1 MHLWNTILNTLP
13 FDWAHYPFMQNAL
26 LAVLIAAPLFA
37 LLGCMVIQN
46 QMSFFS
52 EAMGHSAYTGIA
64 IGALFG
70 MAADPALFMLL
81 FALALAAGIVAVRR
95 YSTLSNDT
103 VIALVMSLVVALGV
117 VLLSRNGGF
126 AKYSR
131 FLVGDLLNIA
141 PAEILR
147 LLVLAAVVVA
157 AWLVL
162 FNRLFMTSLNR
173 PLARSRG
180 VSVLPV
186 EMIFSMLVA
195 AVVTV
200 TIPWI
205 GLLVINSMLIVPA
218 ATARNLAR
226 TTAGYVRLAVLL
238 SVLAGVLGCIASYY
252 WSTATGATI
261 VLVACG
267 FFALSLP
274 FRRR

>member
-1 MHLWNTILNTLP
+1 MHIWHSIISSLP
-13 FDWAHYPFMQNAL
+13 FEWAQFPFMANAL

-64 IGALFG
+64 IGALLG
-70 MAADPALFMLL
+70 MAADPTLSMVL
-81 FALALAAGIVAVRR
+81 FALVLAAGMVAVRR
-95 YSTLSNDT
+95 YSSLSNDT
-103 VIALVMSLVVALGV
+103 VIGLVMSLVVALGIV
-117 VLLSRNGGF
+117 ILSRNGGF

-147 LLVLAAVVVA
+147 LLVLASVVLA
-157 AWLVL
+157 AWLLL
-162 FNRLFMTSLNR
+162 FNRIFMTSLNR

-180 VSVLPV
+180 IQVLAV
-186 EMIFSMLVA
+186 EMTFSMLVA

-218 ATARNLAR
+218 ATARHLAR
-226 TTAGYVRLAVLL
+226 GTAGYVRLAVLA

-267 FFALSLP
+267 FFCLSLL